1 MKSSYA
7 FEKKEKNDVEFKME
21 IGAEKFEEAVKK
33 AYQKTKHKY
42 TADGFR
48 KGKVPKKILEMKY
61 GEGIFYDDAIN
72 ILFPEEYTA
81 AIEELELDPVDRPSI
96 DLEQIG
102 KNENLILKVTVTV
115 KPEITLGDYKGIE
128 AKKVEY
134 NVTDEDVDQEIQSMQ
149 ERNSRLI
156 QVDREVKDGDSVTID
171 YEGYVGDEQFEGGTA
186 ENQVL
191 VIGSG
196 SFVPGFEEQLIGHKA
211 GDDVEVKVTFPEEYH
226 ENLAGKD
233 AVFKVTIKEVQEK
246 EMPELDDEFA
256 KDVSE
261 FDTLEEL
268 KNDLKEKQEKTKK
281 QKAETEQKTL
291 VLDKVL
297 ETTEVD
303 VPDVMIE
310 DQVDE
315 MIREFEFQLQYQG
328 LNLDSY
334 LKYLNKEKSDLR
346 EDMKKDAEKKVKS
359 RLALEAVSKQE
370 NIEVSDEDVETEIK
384 RFADEYKTEVEE
396 FKKSLKAENYDY
408 IKKDLKITKTM
419 EFLVNNAKLS

>member
-81 AIEELELDPVDRPSI
+81 AIDELGLDPVDRPSI

-196 SFVPGFEEQLIGHKA
+196 SYVPGFEEQLIGHKA
-211 GDDVEVKVTFPEEYH
+211 GDHVEVKVTFPEEYH

-396 FKKSLKAENYDY
+396 FKKSLKVENYDY

>member
-81 AIEELELDPVDRPSI
+81 AIDELGLDPVDRPSI

-196 SFVPGFEEQLIGHKA
+196 SYVPGFEEQLIGHKA
-211 GDDVEVKVTFPEEYH
+211 GDHVEVKVTFPEEYH

-246 EMPELDDEFA
+246 
-256 KDVSE
+256 
-261 FDTLEEL
+261 
-268 KNDLKEKQEKTKK
+268 
-281 QKAETEQKTL
+281 
-291 VLDKVL
+291 
-297 ETTEVD
+297 
-303 VPDVMIE
+303 
-310 DQVDE
+310 
-315 MIREFEFQLQYQG
+315 
-328 LNLDSY
+328 
-334 LKYLNKEKSDLR
+334 
-346 EDMKKDAEKKVKS
+346 
-359 RLALEAVSKQE
+359 
-370 NIEVSDEDVETEIK
+370 
-384 RFADEYKTEVEE
+384 
-396 FKKSLKAENYDY
+396 
-408 IKKDLKITKTM
+408 
-419 EFLVNNAKLS
+419 